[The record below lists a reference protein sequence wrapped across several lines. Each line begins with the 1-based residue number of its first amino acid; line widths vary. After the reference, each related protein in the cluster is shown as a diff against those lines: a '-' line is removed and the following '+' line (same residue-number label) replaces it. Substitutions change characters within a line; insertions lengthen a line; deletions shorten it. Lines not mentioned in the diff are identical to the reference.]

1 VTVPGA
7 NGQPIDPSGVALATL
22 MGEHTPLLA
31 SILSELRASTLEVG
45 VGDQKFRQMVLD
57 QFPVA
62 GCKRIIAYRT
72 GNGTDAQAVATAT
85 YAAPINGL
93 VIPANEARLGGAIV
107 NIGTVAVNL
116 YLTDR
121 PVPVVGVPALQL
133 AAGGSWDFRLGSLVW
148 CGNVSAV
155 ATSTTSTLT
164 VAEV

>member
-1 VTVPGA
+1 MPTVNGA
-7 NGQPIDPSGVALATL
+7 GVDPSGVALATL

-31 SILSELRASTLEVG
+31 SILAELRSGVIEVG
-45 VGDQKFRQMVLD
+45 AGDIKFRQMVLD

-72 GNGTDAQAVATAT
+72 GNGTDAQAVATGT

-93 VIPANEARLGGAIV
+93 VLPANEARLGGAIV
-107 NIGTVAVNL
+107 NTGTVAVNL

-133 AAGGSWDFRLGSLVW
+133 QPNGGSWDFRLGSLLW
-148 CGNVSAV
+148 CGHVSAV
-155 ATSTTSTLT
+155 AATGTSNLT